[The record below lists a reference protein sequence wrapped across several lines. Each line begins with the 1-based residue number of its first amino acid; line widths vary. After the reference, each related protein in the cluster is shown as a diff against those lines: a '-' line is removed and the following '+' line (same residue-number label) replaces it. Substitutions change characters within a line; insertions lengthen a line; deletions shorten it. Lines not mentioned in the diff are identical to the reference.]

1 MKKLER
7 SLSLSYVIAISIGGM
22 LGSGIFVLPGL
33 ASGIT
38 GSSVWLAYLL
48 GALCV
53 LPAALSKSELATA
66 MPSSGGTYVYIER
79 AFGPLFG
86 TISGIGLWLSL
97 LLKSSFALIGLS
109 AYLSV
114 LIEIDDGMARVVALG
129 FLCFILL
136 LNIFGVKKVGKV
148 QLIIVTISLICLI
161 AVFIFG
167 FNNINTDFLG
177 PFMSEG
183 NAGLISAVAFVYIS
197 YSGVI
202 KVAAIAGEIKNP
214 NKNLPLAMI
223 LSLLSITAVYVFT
236 AFILVGNVPA
246 EALASDIKPVHTV
259 ANLLGGEYFGYTAAV
274 IGVLTLMSGANS
286 GVLASSRFPFAMAR
300 DLLMPGF
307 FAKIHSKYLTPIVAI
322 LFTGLLM
329 CLVILFL
336 DVVKIAKL
344 ASAFM
349 VMMFIAVNFCVII
362 LRETSTQWYKP
373 TYQSPLYPFLQAFGI
388 LSGFVL
394 LILLGW
400 MPLASIV
407 VIFLIGFV
415 VYLFIGK
422 NATRTGVLKNYGH
435 IPALFLFYKK
445 DSSKTAGGLSDLS
458 SSNLDGK
465 LASDAGTIV
474 PLLGNENSAEML
486 VEMAC
491 AINTRSSVQ
500 AVNITEVPN
509 QTFLEALNKDT
520 PKVLS
525 VERRLK
531 KLSQSQNLNIDF
543 ESVVTHEVSNTI
555 AELSAQTN
563 CDWLVMGWSG
573 RAHSGILVRNPIGW
587 LLANVYSNFA
597 LFKDNGIKNIGK
609 VLIALR
615 PGRKD
620 KNFLSVAERICSF
633 YGASLTLLHITP
645 GSFSEI
651 DSKKMEE
658 KSLLLLSRLKVPN
671 NLKIQASEDPIDS
684 ISTISSEYDLLIL
697 GAPEKDNWIRILLG
711 TGRDKFTENSACSVL
726 RLTTKNEK

>member
-114 LIEIDDGMARVVALG
+114 LIEIDDGMARIVALG

-202 KVAAIAGEIKNP
+202 KVAAIAGEIQNP

-223 LSLLSITAVYVFT
+223 LSLLSITAIYVFT
-236 AFILVGNVPA
+236 AFVLVGNVPA
-246 EALASDIKPVHTV
+246 EALAIDIKPVYTV

-362 LRETSTQWYKP
+362 LRETSAQWYKP

-445 DSSKTAGGLSDLS
+445 DSSKTAGELSDLS

-671 NLKIQASEDPIDS
+671 NLRIQASEDPIDS